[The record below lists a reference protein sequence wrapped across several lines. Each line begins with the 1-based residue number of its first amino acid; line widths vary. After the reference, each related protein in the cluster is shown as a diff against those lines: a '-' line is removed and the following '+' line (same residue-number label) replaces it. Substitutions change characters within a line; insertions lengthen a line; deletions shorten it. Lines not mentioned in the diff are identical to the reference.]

1 MSKFALNW
9 AKRVKEGYDKGYYTV
24 DDVYYFYER
33 KRITAE
39 DFKEITGISIEE
51 YEASK

>member
-33 KRITAE
+33 KRAGRCI
-39 DFKEITGISIEE
+39 KGNVR
-51 YEASK
+51 YLRKG